1 MNICIDPGHSG
12 PFEPGACAAG
22 LTEAAIVLDISRTLA
37 ALLEAAGHS
46 VAMTRTGDIETDD
59 LAFRADLANQQ
70 PADIFLSIHINASEN
85 PNANGTEVYH
95 YPGSIRGAYLADC
108 IRRHIVASIGTT
120 DRGTKA
126 ANFQVLRETNAPAVL
141 VECGFITNDS
151 DRRTFDLLAGRSAY
165 AVAIFRGVQDFCGR

>member
-1 MNICIDPGHSG
+1 MNITIDPGHSG

-59 LAFRADLANQQ
+59 LAFRAYTANNQ
-70 PADIFLSIHINASEN
+70 PADLFISLHCNSAES
-85 PNANGTEVYH
+85 AAAQGTEVYH
-95 YPGSIRGAYLADC
+95 YPGSTKGAYLADC
-108 IRRHIVASIGTT
+108 IRRHIVASMGTT

-141 VECGFITNDS
+141 VETAFLSSPS
-151 DRRTFDLLAGRSAY
+151 DRLKLASLPGR
-165 AVAIFRGVQDFCGR
+165 VGFAIAIYQGLQDFCSG

>member
-1 MNICIDPGHSG
+1 MYITIDPGHSG
-12 PFEPGACAAG
+12 PYEPGACAAG

-46 VAMTRTGDIETDD
+46 VAMTRTGDIDTDD

-70 PADIFLSIHINASEN
+70 PADIFISVHCNASEN
-85 PNANGTEVYH
+85 PEAHGTEVFH

-108 IRRHIVASIGTT
+108 IRRHIVASMGTT

-141 VECGFITNDS
+141 VETAFLSSPS
-151 DRRTFDLLAGRSAY
+151 DRLKLASLPGRVGFAN
-165 AVAIFRGVQDFCGR
+165 AIYHGVQDFCGQ